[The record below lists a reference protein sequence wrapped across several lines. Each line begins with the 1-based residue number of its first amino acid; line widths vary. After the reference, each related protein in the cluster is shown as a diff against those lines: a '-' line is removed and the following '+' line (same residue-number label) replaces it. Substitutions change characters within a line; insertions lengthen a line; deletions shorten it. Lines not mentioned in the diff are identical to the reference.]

1 MSNRRPDPLRRLAAA
16 ALTSALGLVLP
27 GCTVGP
33 DYQKPSVPEPA
44 SFKEASVEPSEWKVA
59 QPGDLLPKGAWW
71 KVFGDPGLDALE
83 EQVSAANQSVAQAE
97 ARYRAARAAVRQVRA
112 DYYPTVTA
120 SASVTRA
127 HSGSARSGST
137 GGSGG
142 TTSSPVT
149 STLYGASADAS
160 WELDIWGRVRRGV
173 QSSVASAEA
182 AAADLENVRLSM
194 QAELAVDWFQLH
206 GLDAQKELLETNVT
220 AQERAL
226 RLTRARH
233 DQGVVSGVDV
243 AQSETLLETTRTQA
257 IDLGIARAQTEH
269 AIAVLVGRVP
279 ADLTIPPA
287 RIGVAPPAIPLVLPS
302 ELLERR
308 PDVAA
313 AERRAASA
321 NALIG
326 VAVAAYFPK
335 LSLDASAGFLSNT
348 LSKLFSAPA
357 FVWSVGPSALATLF
371 DAGRRR
377 AVTEQRRA
385 EYDEAVGAYRE
396 TVLTAFQ
403 EVEDQLVAVRL
414 LAREEAQQAAAVAA
428 AERSLKLAE
437 SRYQGGITTYLEVV
451 ISQSVALS
459 NERAAVDL
467 LTRRMTA
474 SVNLVR
480 ALGGGFDAVQNP
492 PESTR

>member
-1 MSNRRPDPLRRLAAA
+1 MSPRPDPLGGAVALAAA
-16 ALTSALGLVLP
+16 VALLLQACS
-27 GCTVGP
+27 VGP
-33 DYQKPSVPEPA
+33 NYQKPTTPA
-44 SFKEASVEPSEWKVA
+44 SAAFKEAGPEASEWKVA
-59 QPGDLLPKGAWW
+59 QPGDSLPRGAWW
-71 KVFGDPGLDALE
+71 KVFRDPGLDELE
-83 EQVSAANQSVAQAE
+83 EQVSPANQTVAQAE
-97 ARYRAARAAVRQVRA
+97 ARFRAARAAVRQARA
-112 DYYPTVTA
+112 DFYPAVTG
-120 SASVTRA
+120 SASVTRSRA
-127 HSGSARSGST
+127 SGARSGSSVT
-137 GGSGG
+137 APG
-142 TTSSPVT
+142 TT
-149 STLYGASADAS
+149 TLYGASADAS
-160 WELDIWGRVRRGV
+160 WELDVWGRVRRNV
-173 QSSVASAEA
+173 ESSVASAEA

-194 QAELAVDWFQLH
+194 QAELAVDWFLLH
-206 GLDAQKELLETNVT
+206 GFDAQKELLETNVT

-226 RLTRARH
+226 HLTQNRH

-243 AQSETLLETTRTQA
+243 AQAETLLETTRAQV
-257 IDLGIARAQTEH
+257 IDLEIARAQTEH
-269 AIAVLVGRVP
+269 AIAVLVGKAP
-279 ADLTIPPA
+279 ADLTILPA
-287 RIGVAPPAIPLVLPS
+287 RISVVPPAVPVVLPS

-313 AERRAASA
+313 AERRTASA

-335 LSLDASAGFLSNT
+335 LSLDASAGFLSDT

-377 AVTEQRRA
+377 AVTAQRRG

-428 AERSLKLAE
+428 AERALKLAE
-437 SRYQGGITTYLEVV
+437 SRYEGGITTYLEVV
-451 ISQSVALS
+451 TAQSVALS
-459 NERAAVDL
+459 NERTAVDL

-480 ALGGGFDAVQNP
+480 ALGGGF
-492 PESTR
+492 ESGKAP

>member
-1 MSNRRPDPLRRLAAA
+1 MSPRPDSVRGAIALAAA
-16 ALTSALGLVLP
+16 VAVLLP
-27 GCTVGP
+27 ACAAGP
-33 DYQKPSVPEPA
+33 NYQRPSVPEPA
-44 SFKEASVEPSEWKVA
+44 AFKEASVDPSEWKLA
-59 QPGDLLPKGAWW
+59 QPGDAFPRGSWW
-71 KVFGDPGLDALE
+71 KIFGDPGLDALE
-83 EQVSAANQSVAQAE
+83 EQVSPANQNVAQAE
-97 ARYRAARAAVRQVRA
+97 ARYRAARAAVRQTRA
-112 DYYPTVTA
+112 DIYPTVTA
-120 SASVTRA
+120 GAGVTRS
-127 HSGSARSGST
+127 HT
-137 GGSGG
+137 L
-142 TTSSPVT
+142 TSQG
-149 STLYGASADAS
+149 GASTATTYAASGDAS
-160 WELDIWGRVRRGV
+160 WELDVWGRVRRNV
-173 QSSVASAEA
+173 EASVASAEA

-206 GLDAQKELLETNVT
+206 GYDAQKELLETNVA

-226 RLTRARH
+226 HLTQNRH

-243 AQSETLLETTRTQA
+243 AQAETLLETTRAQA

-269 AIAVLVGRVP
+269 AIAVLVGKAP
-279 ADLTIPPA
+279 ADLAIPPA
-287 RIGVAPPAIPLVLPS
+287 KIGVAPPAIPGLLPS

-313 AERRAASA
+313 AERRTASA

-335 LSLDASAGFLSNT
+335 LSLDASAGFLSGT

-377 AVTEQRRA
+377 AVTRQRRA

-403 EVEDQLVAVRL
+403 EVEDQLVALRL
-414 LAREEAQQAAAVAA
+414 LAREETQQSAAVAA

-437 SRYQGGITTYLEVV
+437 SRYEGGITTYLEVV
-451 ISQSVALS
+451 IARSAALS
-459 NERAAVDL
+459 NERTAVDL

-480 ALGGGFDAVQNP
+480 ALGGGFEKGRYLLAP
-492 PESTR
+492 GR

>member
-1 MSNRRPDPLRRLAAA
+1 MSPRPDSLRRALAL
-16 ALTSALGLVLP
+16 ALALLAP
-27 GCTVGP
+27 GCAAGPNYVKPTTVA
-33 DYQKPSVPEPA
+33 PA
-44 SFKEASVEPSEWKVA
+44 AFKESSVEPSEWKVA
-59 QPGDLLPKGAWW
+59 QPGDAFPRGSWW
-71 KVFGDPGLDALE
+71 KIFGDPGLDALE
-83 EQVSAANQSVAQAE
+83 EQVSQANQNVAQAE
-97 ARYRAARAAVRQVRA
+97 ARYRAARAAVRQARA
-112 DYYPTVTA
+112 DSYPTVTGA
-120 SASVTRA
+120 ASVMRSRALATRTA
-127 HSGSARSGST
+127 PD
-137 GGSGG
+137 G
-142 TTSSPVT
+142 TTTTAPVT
-149 STLYGASADAS
+149 TTLYGASANAS
-160 WELDIWGRVRRGV
+160 WELDVWGRVRRSV
-173 QSSVASAEA
+173 ESSVASAEA
-182 AAADLENVRLSM
+182 AAADLEGVRLSM

-206 GLDAQKELLETNVT
+206 GYDAQKELLETNIV

-226 RLTRARH
+226 HLTQNRH

-243 AQSETLLETTRTQA
+243 AQAETLLETTRAQA
-257 IDLGIARAQTEH
+257 IDIGIARAQTEH
-269 AIAVLVGRVP
+269 AIAVLVGKAP

-287 RIGVAPPAIPLVLPS
+287 KIGVLPPAIPGLLPS

-313 AERRAASA
+313 AERRTASA

-335 LSLDASAGFLSNT
+335 LSLDASAGFLSST

-371 DAGRRR
+371 DAGRLH
-377 AVTEQRRA
+377 AVTQQRRA

-414 LAREEAQQAAAVAA
+414 LAREETQEAAAVAA

-437 SRYQGGITTYLEVV
+437 SRYEGGITTYLEVV
-451 ISQSVALS
+451 TAQSVALS
-459 NERAAVDL
+459 NERTAVDL
-467 LTRRMTA
+467 LTRHMTA

-480 ALGGGFDAVQNP
+480 ALGGGFDEGRYLFAP
-492 PESTR
+492 GR

>member
-1 MSNRRPDPLRRLAAA
+1 MSPRPDPLGGSIALAAA
-16 ALTSALGLVLP
+16 VALLLP
-27 GCTVGP
+27 ACAIGP
-33 DYQKPSVPEPA
+33 NYQKPTTPA
-44 SFKEASVEPSEWKVA
+44 SAAFKEGGVEPSEWKVA
-59 QPGDLLPKGAWW
+59 QPGDSLPRGAWW
-71 KVFGDPGLDALE
+71 KVFGDPGLDELE
-83 EQVSAANQSVAQAE
+83 KQVSAANQTVAQAE
-97 ARYRAARAAVRQVRA
+97 ARYRAARASVRQARA
-112 DYYPTVTA
+112 DFYPTVAGSA
-120 SASVTRA
+120 SATRSRA
-127 HSGSARSGST
+127 SGARSGSSAT
-137 GGSGG
+137 A
-142 TTSSPVT
+142 PVT
-149 STLYGASADAS
+149 TTLYGASADAS
-160 WELDIWGRVRRGV
+160 WELDVWGRVRRSV
-173 QSSVASAEA
+173 ESSVVSAEA
-182 AAADLENVRLSM
+182 AAADLENVRLAM
-194 QAELAVDWFQLH
+194 QAELAVDWFLLH
-206 GLDAQKELLETNVT
+206 GFDGQKELLETNVT

-226 RLTRARH
+226 HLTQNRH
-233 DQGVVSGVDV
+233 NQGVVSGVDV
-243 AQSETLLETTRTQA
+243 AQAETLLETTRAQV

-269 AIAVLVGRVP
+269 AIAVLVGKAP

-287 RIGVAPPAIPLVLPS
+287 KISVVPPAIPVVLPS

-313 AERRAASA
+313 AERRTASA

-335 LSLDASAGFLSNT
+335 LSLDASAGFLGDT

-377 AVTEQRRA
+377 AATAQRRA

-414 LAREEAQQAAAVAA
+414 LAREDAQQAAAVAA
-428 AERSLKLAE
+428 AERALKLAE
-437 SRYQGGITTYLEVV
+437 SRYEGGITTYLEVV
-451 ISQSVALS
+451 TAQSVSLS
-459 NERAAVDL
+459 NERTAVDL

-480 ALGGGFDAVQNP
+480 ALGGGFEKGKAP
-492 PESTR
+492 